1 LGTIVGLALVA
12 ILVGGTVGAIVRM
25 LADPAIAVPA
35 TTPADG
41 ARAQRKLFD
50 LGRPRTGETVFT
62 EAEINALL
70 ARHLVEARGVKV
82 AAPSVELIGEDRF
95 VVRARSP
102 LRQLLD
108 EAGLGLAADVLPSRW
123 ATRPVWLRLGARVRI
138 DDGPRRHLRIDV
150 DEFAVGRQ
158 RLPAPALRLLLD
170 PAAVGLLQWTLPEH
184 VQSVGIDRE
193 RVVVQTVASR

>member
-1 LGTIVGLALVA
+1 MRLGCSGCLGTIVGLALVA

-70 ARHLVEARGVKV
+70 ARHLVEARYGCGECHGRNFGGGVMIDNPAIGRLLGPNLTTGKG
-82 AAPSVELIGEDRF
+82 SVTSGFRISR
-95 VVRARSP
+95 RIWIARS
-102 LRQLLD
+102 
-108 EAGLGLAADVLPSRW
+108 
-123 ATRPVWLRLGARVRI
+123 I
-138 DDGPRRHLRIDV
+138 
-150 DEFAVGRQ
+150 
-158 RLPAPALRLLLD
+158 
-170 PAAVGLLQWTLPEH
+170 
-184 VQSVGIDRE
+184 
-193 RVVVQTVASR
+193 